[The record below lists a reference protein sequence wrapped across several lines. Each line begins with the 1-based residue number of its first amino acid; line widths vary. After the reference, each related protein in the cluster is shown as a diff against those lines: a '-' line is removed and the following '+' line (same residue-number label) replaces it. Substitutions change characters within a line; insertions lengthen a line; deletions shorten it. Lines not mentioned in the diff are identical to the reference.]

1 MDIYGLRIAGMASG
15 VRRSDSRS
23 QHDDQR
29 SSVAS
34 TPLRSQASEDARE
47 GIVPQDV
54 PEDGSTGMPIFLI

>member
-1 MDIYGLRIAGMASG
+1 MASG
-15 VRRSDSRS
+15 VRCSDSRS

-34 TPLRSQASEDARE
+34 TPLRSQALEDARE

-54 PEDGSTGMPIFLI
+54 PEGGSTGMSIFLT